1 CRRPRAARVLPDMRG
16 RDGPGRSGEPA
27 PGIRRPTGPGPEGWR
42 QGRPDRRRLRRPPGA
57 GRYRPVQRVLGP
69 ADDHRLRRADP
80 APRARARRG
89 GAKPA
94 LIGGVP
100 AVPRARGVTGQST
113 GFWDPPMTTG
123 SEERTQPRGPVT
135 IEAEALH
142 QAYADD
148 PRAAAERFD
157 NREMV
162 VSGEFLRIVPDGYGS
177 LDLRLKTSNPDEQ
190 LGIDVAQLAIEDA
203 KQLRP
208 GQRVTVSC
216 QQMGAGGDEL
226 WVQDCA
232 IQLAG
237 EVAVPAT
244 AIAPDAGEQEE

>member
-1 CRRPRAARVLPDMRG
+1 MDPGVRG
-16 RDGPGRSGEPA
+16 SLLRGPG
-27 PGIRRPTGPGPEGWR
+27 
-42 QGRPDRRRLRRPPGA
+42 GRPAD
-57 GRYRPVQRVLGP
+57 GRKGSRKAVLV
-69 ADDHRLRRADP
+69 
-80 APRARARRG
+80 G
-89 GAKPA
+89 GAAAILVA
-94 LIGGVP
+94 LGV
-100 AVPRARGVTGQST
+100 AGQ
-113 GFWDPPMTTG
+113 FTG
-123 SEERTQPRGPVT
+123 SWSDSPIAIGSDERNQPRGPVT
-135 IEAEALH
+135 IEADQLH

-148 PRAAAERFD
+148 PRAAAERFG

-216 QQMGAGGDEL
+216 QHMGSGGDEL

-232 IQLAG
+232 IQLPG
-237 EVAVPAT
+237 DVALPSSAPSPARL
-244 AIAPDAGEQEE
+244 EQEE